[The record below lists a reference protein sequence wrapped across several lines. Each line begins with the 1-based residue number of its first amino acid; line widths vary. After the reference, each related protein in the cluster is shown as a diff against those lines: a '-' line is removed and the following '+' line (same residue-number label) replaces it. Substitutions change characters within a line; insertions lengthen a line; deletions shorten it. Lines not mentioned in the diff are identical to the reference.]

1 MGGAGG
7 LSTEMKRAA
16 QEDATVSAPVLD
28 LAMIL
33 ASALLFGSLEVTKT
47 NNVSSVQHF

>member
-28 LAMIL
+28 FSKDLSKCAPL
-33 ASALLFGSLEVTKT
+33 WKFGSDKD
-47 NNVSSVQHF
+47 

>member
-16 QEDATVSAPVLD
+16 QEDATVSALVLD

-33 ASALLFGSLEVTKT
+33 ASALLFGSSEVRKT
-47 NNVSSVQHF
+47 NNLSLVYHF

>member
-16 QEDATVSAPVLD
+16 QEDATVSALVLD
-28 LAMIL
+28 FKKIV
-33 ASALLFGSLEVTKT
+33 ASVLLFKFERDKV
-47 NNVSSVQHF
+47 

>member
-16 QEDATVSAPVLD
+16 QGATVSAPVLD

-33 ASALLFGSLEVTKT
+33 ASVLLFRSSEVTKT